1 MNRRLLVACAFAV
14 ATLASVPAF
23 AEDMKAGALTISGAF
38 ARSSPMVAKAG
49 AGFLTISNSGET
61 DALIAFKS
69 DICEKPELH
78 THINDNGMMRMRP
91 VERIDVPANGS
102 VELKPGGLHLMF
114 VDLKERLQE
123 GEQLDVILVFEKAG
137 EVPLKIPVKG
147 PGAMHG
153 G

>member
-1 MNRRLLVACAFAV
+1 MNRRTLLACAFAV
-14 ATLASVPAF
+14 ATFASFPAF
-23 AEDMKAGALTISGAF
+23 ADDAIIGNLTISGAF
-38 ARSSPMVAKAG
+38 ARSSPMVAQAG
-49 AGFLTISNSGET
+49 AGFLKITNSGEA

-78 THINDNGMMRMRP
+78 THINDNGMMKMRA
-91 VERIDVPANGS
+91 VEKIDVPANGE

-114 VDLKERLQE
+114 VDLKERLQQ
-123 GEQLDVILVFEKAG
+123 GEMLDVTLVFEKAG
-137 EVPLKIPVKG
+137 EVTLKVPVKG